1 MNLESYRTFGRSG
14 LVVSPLALGAMT
26 FGAQRW
32 GSDEAASR
40 AVFEAYVEAGG
51 NFVDTAD
58 VYSSGRSEEML
69 GRFIADGKLRD
80 RIVIATK
87 AGFARE
93 DGYPHAGGN
102 GAKNIHTALEMSLRR
117 LGMECVD
124 LFWLHAW
131 DMVTPAEEALQTLA
145 SLVRAGK
152 IRYFGFSNAPAWYVA
167 KMATLAAVH
176 GLPAPIGLQHQYSL
190 IDRSIEREHV
200 PAAREFGLGVQP
212 WSPLGGGFLAGK
224 YRLSDVEGREA
235 MPPGLPTASS
245 EEGSNGAS
253 DGRLNGPNPF
263 GDTLFTDRNWAI
275 LDALRSVASEA
286 QAPPARVALRV
297 DLSTSWRFQ
306 SFNRCEPAES
316 TRRQHR
322 GVASGTRSQ
331 AHAPIGRSERART
344 GQSVHDLH
352 AVRQSHDLRRQHR
365 RGLAPVSSSTGK
377 PDANRFIVSS
387 SRRSAARAPL
397 LHERDTANRRTRNAR
412 TRCRLLRRR
421 FRGHAHR

>member
-1 MNLESYRTFGRSG
+1 VNLESYRTFGRSG

-93 DGYPHAGGN
+93 DGYPHVGGN

-176 GLPAPIGLQHQYSL
+176 GLPAPIGLQYQYSL

-235 MPPGLPTASS
+235 MAPGLPTASS
-245 EEGSNGAS
+245 QEGSNGAS

-286 QAPPARVALRV
+286 QAPPARVALAWTLARPGV
-297 DLSTSWRFQ
+297 SNLLIGASRPSQLADNIAALHL
-306 SFNRCEPAES
+306 ELDPKH
-316 TRRQHR
+316 TRRLDE
-322 GVASGTRSQ
+322 ASAQEPGNPYMIFTPFVNRM
-331 AHAPIGRSERART
+331 IFG
-344 GQSVHDLH
+344 G
-352 AVRQSHDLRRQHR
+352 
-365 RGLAPVSSSTGK
+365 STVEAWR
-377 PDANRFIVSS
+377 P
-387 SRRSAARAPL
+387 
-397 LHERDTANRRTRNAR
+397 
-412 TRCRLLRRR
+412 
-421 FRGHAHR
+421 